1 MERGIAMTALKDYE
15 EKSFWLATAGP
26 YTEEAPLSTDIQ
38 SDVAVVG
45 GGFCGLSSACYLKWA
60 DPSLDVALLE
70 DKVIGYGASGRNAGF
85 AMTLMGLTLEMT
97 ALRFGKEK
105 ARQAYDFGHRAVDHV
120 GQLVDAHGIDCDY
133 EKPGLLTV
141 ATNRAQ
147 AKRLQT
153 EIHLAEELGVDAFS
167 WVDGA
172 EMRSKVD
179 SPTYIGARWEEQC
192 ALINPAKLARG
203 MRRVAMEAGVRVYE
217 RSPVAGIRQ
226 GKTQVR
232 LTTPQGTVKAAKV
245 VLATNAFSAA
255 IPQISGK
262 QLPVFT
268 YIVLTEPLDEKR
280 LGAIGWAGRQ
290 GIEDARNMIHYYRL
304 TADNRLLFG
313 GSDAMY
319 YYGNK
324 LDRDKNEKVFR
335 KLRADMVRTFPGL
348 KDVRIEYKWGGPV
361 SVPLDFFPSIGYLG
375 GDSRIVF
382 SLGCV
387 GHGVALMNMAG
398 QIVRDLVL
406 ENETELTDLFFVN
419 RRMIPLPPEPLR
431 FAVGEAMRGAFK
443 GLDAWESRGVG

>member
-1 MERGIAMTALKDYE
+1 MVAPAGADYE

-26 YTEEAPLSTDIQ
+26 YSEEPPLDAEIEA
-38 SDVAVVG
+38 DVAVVG
-45 GGFCGLSSACYLKWA
+45 GGFCGLSSAYYLKRA
-60 DPSLDVALLE
+60 NPSLDVVLLE

-85 AMTLMGLTLEMT
+85 AMTLMGLTMEMT
-97 ALRFGKEK
+97 ALRFGKER
-105 ARQAYDFGHRAVDHV
+105 AREAYEFGHRAVDHV
-120 GQLVDAHGIDCDY
+120 GQMVDAHGIDCDY

-141 ATNRAQ
+141 ATNEAQ
-147 AKRLQT
+147 AKRLQH
-153 EIHLAEELGVDAFS
+153 EIRLAEEIGVDSFS
-167 WVDGA
+167 WIDGA
-172 EMRSKVD
+172 EMRAKVD
-179 SPTYIGARWEEQC
+179 SPTYMGARWEAQC

-203 MRRVAMEAGVRVYE
+203 MKRVAMDAGVSIFE
-217 RSPVAGIRQ
+217 RTPVAGIRP
-226 GKTQVR
+226 GKERVTLMTDRADVR
-232 LTTPQGTVKAAKV
+232 ASKV

-255 IPQISGK
+255 MPQLRSK
-262 QLPVFT
+262 QLPVYT
-268 YIVLTEPLDEKR
+268 YIVLTEPLHDAR

-290 GIEDARNMIHYYRL
+290 GIEDARNLIHYYRL

-324 LDRDKNEKVFR
+324 LNRDSNAKVFR
-335 KLRADMVRTFPGL
+335 QLKNDIGRTFPGL
-348 KDVRIEYKWGGPV
+348 KGTRIEYKWGGPV

-375 GDSRIVF
+375 DDRRIVF

-387 GHGVALMNMAG
+387 GHGVALMNFAG

-406 ENETELTDLFFVN
+406 EDQTELTDLFFVN

-443 GLDAWESRGVG
+443 GLDAWEGRGAA

>member
-1 MERGIAMTALKDYE
+1 MAVQSLKDYE

-26 YTEEAPLSTDIQ
+26 YTEDAPLEGDIRP
-38 SDVAVVG
+38 DVAVVG
-45 GGFCGLSSACYLKWA
+45 GGFCGLSSAYYLKRA
-60 DPSLDVALLE
+60 NPSLDVALLE

-97 ALRFGKEK
+97 ALRFGKTK
-105 ARQAYDFGHRAVDHV
+105 AKQAYDFGHKAVGHV
-120 GQLVDAHGIDCDY
+120 GQLVDTHGIDCDY

-141 ATNRAQ
+141 ATNKAQ
-147 AKRLQT
+147 AKRLQH
-153 EIHLAEELGVDAFS
+153 EIHLAEELGIDAFS
-167 WVDGA
+167 WMDGA
-172 EMRSKVD
+172 EMRAKVD

-203 MRRVAMEAGVRVYE
+203 MKQAAVEAGVKVYE
-217 RSPVAGIRQ
+217 RTPVGDIRP
-226 GKTQVR
+226 GKTRVR
-232 LTTPQGTVKAAKV
+232 LTTPRGDARAAKV

-255 IPQISGK
+255 VPQLKNK

-268 YIVLTEPLDEKR
+268 YIVLTEPLDEKQ
-280 LGAIGWAGRQ
+280 LGAIGWQGRQ
-290 GIEDARNMIHYYRL
+290 GIEDARNLIHYYRL

-324 LDRDKNEKVFR
+324 LDRDRNAKVFR
-335 KLRADMVRTFPGL
+335 QLRADMVRTFPGL
-348 KDVRIEYKWGGPV
+348 KDVRIEYRWGGPV

-375 GDSRIVF
+375 GDKRIAY

-387 GHGVALMNMAG
+387 GHGVALMNMSG
-398 QIVRDLVL
+398 QIIRDLVL
-406 ENETELTDLFFVN
+406 EADTEMSGLFFVN

-443 GLDAWESRGVG
+443 GLDAWESRGND